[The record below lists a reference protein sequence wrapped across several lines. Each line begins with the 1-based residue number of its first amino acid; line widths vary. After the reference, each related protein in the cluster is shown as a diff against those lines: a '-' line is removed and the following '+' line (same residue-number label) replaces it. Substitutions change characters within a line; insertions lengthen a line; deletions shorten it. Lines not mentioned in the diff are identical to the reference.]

1 MVLPA
6 WEGMELEHPSV
17 PDSRHGKA
25 RNKDFSKDAHSDSG
39 KAGVGAGGEAAHSQ
53 NTKFIR
59 NLLIDAY
66 APSSVLIDSDCLCV
80 GSFGPV
86 HRYLHVSDE
95 NGLSPVL
102 AIAREGVRQKLAAA
116 LHLDS
121 GDEPA
126 PDPNRAGEQAAVFE
140 CLSIAVLP
148 VRANGKSFS
157 LVSFLDPAGYS
168 EQKEMV
174 KSCGLDSGAHIAREP
189 VPFATRGDWHEDQR
203 VRLSPRQRTVLD
215 LVTHG
220 YSNKQIAARLEIA
233 ERTVETHR
241 VLVMRK
247 FGAKNLADLMRL
259 VAAA

>member
-1 MVLPA
+1 M
-6 WEGMELEHPSV
+6 HQNS
-17 PDSRHGKA
+17 
-25 RNKDFSKDAHSDSG
+25 SKDTHSDSG

-95 NGLSPVL
+95 NRPSPVL

-126 PDPNRAGEQAAVFE
+126 SQLNRAGEQTAMFE
-140 CLSIAVLP
+140 SLSIAVLP
-148 VRANGKSFS
+148 VRANGKNFS
-157 LVSFLDPAGYS
+157 LVSFLDPAGYF
-168 EQKEMV
+168 EQKEMA
-174 KSCGLDSGAHIAREP
+174 KSCGFDAGAHITREP
-189 VPFATRGDWHEDQR
+189 VPFPKPGIWHEEQR
-203 VRLSPRQRTVLD
+203 VHLSPRQRTVLD

-220 YSNKQIAARLEIA
+220 YSNKQVASELGIA

-247 FGAKNLADLMRL
+247 FGARNLAELMRL
-259 VAAA
+259 VDAA